1 MFLAIR
7 NGRGLLT
14 FGFGMTL
21 RQDSPALGALA
32 IGMVLK
38 GRDLEA
44 ARIDRN
50 HPAMPV
56 ELNGLQ
62 KH

>member
-1 MFLAIR
+1 M
-7 NGRGLLT
+7 
-14 FGFGMTL
+14 ML
-21 RQDSPALGALA
+21 RQDSPAFGAWA
-32 IGMVLK
+32 IGMVLE

-50 HPAMPV
+50 HPAVPV
-56 ELNGLQ
+56 ELNGLE